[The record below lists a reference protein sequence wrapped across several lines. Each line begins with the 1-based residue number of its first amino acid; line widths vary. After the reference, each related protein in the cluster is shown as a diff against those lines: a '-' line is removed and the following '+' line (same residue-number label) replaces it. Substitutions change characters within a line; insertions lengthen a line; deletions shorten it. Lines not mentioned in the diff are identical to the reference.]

1 MTEDNEYVMIE
12 VLVDDFAM
20 VISDMEEVKMNADE
34 FQVHLVD
41 INIMLIYE
49 HMMQHDH
56 RILYNQ
62 YHLMILNP
70 SLKNFLLK

>member
-56 RILYNQ
+56 QILNNQ
-62 YHLMILNP
+62 CHLMILNP